1 MKFTPLILNIKDST
15 SNLIFNKFEE
25 KTGNQFDV
33 IFFVEWIHMPSV
45 HLTCKNNF
53 SIRKSQVKLFFFS
66 HTVIENF
73 IWIEPLLK
81 DHFSRLT
88 S

>member
-33 IFFVEWIHMPSV
+33 ILFVEWGSIQMKFSMTV
-45 HLTCKNNF
+45 CEKN
-53 SIRKSQVKLFFFS
+53 K
-66 HTVIENF
+66 
-73 IWIEPLLK
+73 
-81 DHFSRLT
+81 
-88 S
+88 

>member
-33 IFFVEWIHMPSV
+33 ILFVEWIHMPSV

-53 SIRKSQVKLFFFS
+53 SIRKSPVKLFIFFTYS
-66 HTVIENF
+66 HRKF
-73 IWIEPLLK
+73 HLY
-81 DHFSRLT
+81 
-88 S
+88 